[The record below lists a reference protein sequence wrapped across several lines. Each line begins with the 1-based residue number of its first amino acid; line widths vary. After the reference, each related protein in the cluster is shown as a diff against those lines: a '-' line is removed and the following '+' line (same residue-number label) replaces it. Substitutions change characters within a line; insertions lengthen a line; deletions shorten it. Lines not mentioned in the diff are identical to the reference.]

1 MSVHRTTL
9 LAWSLAGLSVATF
22 VARVPLYVLIR
33 SAHVPS
39 SWDAGP
45 TIGDLLGGVL
55 FLVFP
60 LVGAL
65 VAARRPRN
73 PIGWILLIDGLLW
86 MLSDLIDDYSLYGVA
101 SPGSVPFPV
110 GIAWIN
116 SWLWVP
122 AVGLLGTYVFLLFP
136 NGKLPSKRWRPLAW
150 LSGVVI
156 ASVSVGVALSPGPL
170 QGLGGV
176 QNPFGLLQPWMIVP
190 FWVILPLLPLCMLA
204 SAASLVFRYRRS
216 HGEEREQLKW
226 IAFAGAFVGVLY
238 MIAMVLSFVFP
249 SGSWFARGSPL
260 WLDLVA
266 YSAVLSFIAI
276 PIAVGFAILKYR
288 LYEIDLII
296 NRALVYGSLTLML
309 ALVYLGGVISLQALL
324 RALTSQGSQLAI
336 VASTL
341 VIAALFN
348 PLRRRIQTVIDRRFY
363 RRKYDAQKTLSIF
376 SKTLREETNL
386 EALNAE
392 LLAVIRE
399 TIQPEHVSLWL
410 RELEKKGVNRA
421 L

>member
-1 MSVHRTTL
+1 
-9 LAWSLAGLSVATF
+9 
-22 VARVPLYVLIR
+22 
-33 SAHVPS
+33 
-39 SWDAGP
+39 
-45 TIGDLLGGVL
+45 
-55 FLVFP
+55 
-60 LVGAL
+60 
-65 VAARRPRN
+65 
-73 PIGWILLIDGLLW
+73 
-86 MLSDLIDDYSLYGVA
+86 
-101 SPGSVPFPV
+101 
-110 GIAWIN
+110 
-116 SWLWVP
+116 
-122 AVGLLGTYVFLLFP
+122 
-136 NGKLPSKRWRPLAW
+136 
-150 LSGVVI
+150 
-156 ASVSVGVALSPGPL
+156 
-170 QGLGGV
+170 
-176 QNPFGLLQPWMIVP
+176 MIVP

-363 RRKYDAQKTLSIF
+363 RRKYDSQKTLEAY
-376 SKTLREETNL
+376 SKRLRDETDL
-386 EALNAE
+386 DALNSE
-392 LLAVIRE
+392 LMSVVRE
-399 TIQPEHVSLWL
+399 TVQPEHLTLWL
-410 RELEKKGVNRA
+410 RRPEEMESR
-421 L
+421 